1 MTEHPV
7 NNVKRPG
14 MAAPS
19 FGSGFTPLDPSSEEL
34 RRAKVDDQSE
44 FRSSANTGMASA
56 PPLQDVVETCD
67 TRALRSPFP
76 GEAPEA
82 REEYGSTAL
91 APLPP
96 GPPPGHTGWT
106 PSDGTGSEHEGR
118 RELQVER
125 LHHALLLPSARGRD
139 QPKPRDDA
147 PLFQDLPT
155 LRSCVQLLPN
165 SVGVDIDLV
174 VWNCIILV
182 YNFTAI

>member
-1 MTEHPV
+1 MAPVVTEHPV

-118 RELQVER
+118 RQLQVDR
-125 LHHALLLPSARGRD
+125 LHHALFSPRQGSEISPSQEMTRHSFKIYPHFA
-139 QPKPRDDA
+139 
-147 PLFQDLPT
+147 
-155 LRSCVQLLPN
+155 CVA
-165 SVGVDIDLV
+165 VAA
-174 VWNCIILV
+174 
-182 YNFTAI
+182 FTALILI